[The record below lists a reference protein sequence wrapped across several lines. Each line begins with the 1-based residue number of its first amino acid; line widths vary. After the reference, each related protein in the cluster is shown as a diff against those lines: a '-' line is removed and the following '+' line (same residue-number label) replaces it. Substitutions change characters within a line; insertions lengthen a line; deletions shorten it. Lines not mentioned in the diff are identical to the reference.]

1 MCARVRCVLSRPSV
15 GTPLADSALIMKDA
29 RLMLSNGGCVAVGA
43 AGGALLRYGIGE
55 YGKRRGASATYI
67 MMVNV
72 LGSFLLGSVTGALPG
87 TQAALLVGTG
97 FCGAFTTFST
107 YSVDVVKLASAGHYI
122 PAAGLA
128 ISTNVLSIGAAAAGL
143 SLGASP
149 AAARLV
155 ANARRATGTLP
166 RLERPPPSSKPPPGT
181 GPQQG

>member
-1 MCARVRCVLSRPSV
+1 MNAR
-15 GTPLADSALIMKDA
+15 DA
-29 RLMLSNGGCVAVGA
+29 RTLLANGGCVAAGA

-55 YGKRRGASATYI
+55 VGKRRGQGPAYI

-72 LGSFLLGSVTGALPG
+72 LGSFLLGGVTGALPG

-107 YSVDVVKLASAGHYI
+107 YSVDVVKLASAGQVM

-128 ISTNVLSIGAAAAGL
+128 LGTNVLSVGAAAAGL

-155 ANARRATGTLP
+155 ASARRSALFGGGPARML
-166 RLERPPPSSKPPPGT
+166 KPPPN
-181 GPQQG
+181 PP

>member
-1 MCARVRCVLSRPSV
+1 MCVWGASRECVNEGKKRERARVRCVLSRPSV

-107 YSVDVVKLASAGHYI
+107 FSLDTLRMLENGEGLLALAYILLSVCV
-122 PAAGLA
+122 GLFA
-128 ISTNVLSIGAAAAGL
+128 TWAGL
-143 SLGASP
+143 SL
-149 AAARLV
+149 AR
-155 ANARRATGTLP
+155 
-166 RLERPPPSSKPPPGT
+166 
-181 GPQQG
+181 